1 MPSRPAIRIRG
12 ARQNNLKGV
21 DLDLPLG
28 ELHVVTGVSGSGKSS
43 LAFDTVYSEGQRRYV
58 ETFSSYA
65 RQFLDRMD
73 KPRVDAIDGIPPAI
87 AIDQTNPVRTSRST
101 VGTMTELNDHLK
113 LLFARAAVLHCRGCG
128 EAVRRDTPGSI
139 LDALRAAGLDR
150 VMVTFEVKVPEGAS
164 PAGLV
169 ELLASQGY
177 TRVHREHPDRIEV
190 IQDRLRL
197 GDGGGARSGAH
208 ARFGDGALSGNG
220 GRPGDAVRPVERT
233 PRPGHARAAEAI
245 EGALKAGRG
254 RLTVYRLDAQ
264 RRARSPRRFSTAL
277 HCAGCDVEYRE
288 PVPSTFSFNSPLGAC
303 ETCRGF
309 GRTMGIDYGLV
320 VPDETKTLREGAVR
334 PWQSQSY
341 RQCQRDLLRYARK
354 RGVDVDRSWRELD
367 AATREW
373 VLEGEADFDEGRWYG
388 VRRFFDWLETKSY
401 RMHVR
406 VLLSRYRTYRE
417 CPACRGARL
426 KPEALLWRVGSR
438 TEARRT
444 PAHRPPEATLDE
456 RAFAGQPGLCIHDVM
471 RLPLDRCRAFFDRL
485 RLRAPLDEATA
496 LLLAEIRAR
505 LGYLVEVG
513 LGYLTLDRQSRTL
526 SGGEVQRINL
536 TTALGTSLVNTL
548 FVLDEPSIGLHARD
562 VARIVSVLHK
572 LRAAGNTLL
581 VVEHDAQIMRAA
593 DRIIDLGPGPGERGG
608 EVVFQ
613 GTPRALLRSRRSLTA
628 AWLRGE
634 RRIAPRVGTTSMPAR
649 VSGPAAS
656 GSRPATPASMQA
668 DLDRIEIRGA
678 CAHNLADI
686 DVDVPLRRFV
696 CVSGV
701 SGSGKS
707 TLVVDVLYRAACK
720 QLGRSTEAP
729 GGHRAIHGLDALDD
743 VVLVDQSPIGKT
755 TRSNPASYVGALDA
769 VRKLFAAEPVA
780 IERGYTAGTFSFN
793 SGNGRCPGCGG
804 NGFEHVEMQ
813 FLSDVYL
820 RCPDCDGRRYRNE
833 VLDVK
838 IRPSRGKG
846 AGIHKAGGGAA
857 VRKLDGRAGGGSGA
871 GIHEAGGGAAVRKLD
886 GGAGGGSGAGIHE
899 AGDGAAV
906 RRLDGRAGGGSGDGE
921 AGDGHRSIADVLEMT
936 VEDALA
942 FFAGS
947 PEVVRSLAPLAAVGL
962 GYLRLGQPVPTLS
975 GGEAQRLKLA
985 KRLAARGGGHCLFV
999 FDEPTTG
1006 LHLEDVSRML
1016 AAFDALLAAGHSVL
1030 VIEHHLDVIAA
1041 ADWIIDLGPE
1051 GGSGGGRVVAKGRPE
1066 AIARR
1071 RRSHTGAALR
1081 AHLAGQEPG
1090 AAPDATA
1097 STAAGTLAVP
1107 AVPKIPAPAAA
1118 APTTSAALASATGT
1132 PATVM
1137 APSSPTASP
1146 DRARTL
1152 THPVAPTVPA
1162 APAIP
1167 APPAASA
1174 SAAGTPATATAAA
1187 SPAPPKPRVRGAW
1200 ISIRNAREHNLRG
1213 TDVEIPRERFTVVTG
1228 VSGSGKSTVAF
1239 DILFAEGQRRYL
1251 ESLNAYA
1258 RQFVQPAA
1266 RPDVDAIFGIPPSV
1280 AIEQRTS
1287 RGGHKSTVGTMTE
1300 IHHFLRLL
1308 FVKLGTQHCP
1318 GCGIP
1323 IEPQTL
1329 DAIAARVLKRHRGRE
1344 IEVFA
1349 PLVVARKG
1357 YYTELARWAAKRGH
1371 ATLRV
1376 DGAPLPTDAWP
1387 RLDRYREHDVD
1398 LPLGRITVRAKHE
1411 GALRALLEDALGHGA
1426 GRVRV
1431 AECGGKGSGGSGG
1444 KGQGGTGGKGQGG
1457 TGDKGQG
1464 GADYKGRGGTG
1475 DKGRGGSHGENG
1487 GKKGNGGI
1495 DGGGGGDGE
1504 GRENSETLYSTAR
1517 ACPGC
1522 GRSFDE
1528 LDPRLFSWNS
1538 RHGWCPSCY
1547 GTGRELRGFGEDET
1561 GEEAH
1566 WSEAG
1571 DDEPARECRACAG
1584 RRLRPEALA
1593 VRYRSR
1599 GIADFGALDVATAHG
1614 VLARIRPR
1622 GREAAIARDVL
1633 AELMSRLDFLCE
1645 VGLGY
1650 LRLDRAAPTLS
1661 GGEAQRIR
1669 LAAQLGSNLRGVCY
1683 ILDEPTIGL
1692 HARDNAM
1699 LLDTLRALRKKGNT
1713 VVVVEHDEET
1723 IRSAEHIIDLGP
1735 GAGVNGGR
1743 VVAQG
1748 SLKRIL
1754 ACPDSL
1760 TGRYLASPLAH
1771 PLPGVRSPERMREG
1785 NAGTGAGAS
1794 RSHGAE
1800 SPASGATV
1808 GTAALRFRVAE
1819 SPAPYG
1825 AGASG
1830 ASLSSTSE
1838 GASLTGKGRPSARS
1852 LRDSAGTESPASEER
1867 GRSMRETTAGAA
1879 ASRSRNAGSPASK
1892 GQGRSMQGART
1903 REPERRLSI
1912 RGAGL
1917 HNLRDLDVD
1926 LPLER
1931 LICVT
1936 GVSGSGK
1943 SSLVRG
1949 VLLANLAAALRS
1961 RGRGGRR
1968 RWTGCR
1974 EIRGFEA
1981 VGRVLEVD
1989 QTPIGKTPRS
1999 CPATYV
2005 GVWDHVRRLFAGATE
2020 ARIRGYGP
2028 SRFSFNVAGGRCA
2041 ACDGQGM
2048 QRMEMSFL
2056 PDVRVPCDACGGQRF
2071 TAETLDV
2078 RYLDMNI
2085 AEVLGASVE
2094 QVLPRFE
2101 AHPRIH
2107 RALALLHDVGLGYLT
2122 LGQSS
2127 PTLSGGEAQRIK
2139 LVAELAKVDTDAA
2152 RGEGA
2157 SPGDGLPPGRRQPR
2171 RAGPVR
2177 HGGTLYVLDEPTIGL
2192 HMADVEKLIRVLH
2205 RLVDAGNTVVV
2216 VEHNLDVIAEADTVI
2231 DLGPEGGA
2239 GGGRVVAAGPP
2250 EEIAGARGS
2259 HTGEALAR
2267 FLDGRR

>member
-1 MPSRPAIRIRG
+1 MTARPAIRIRG
-12 ARQNNLKGV
+12 ARQNNLKGF

-128 EAVRRDTPGSI
+128 AAVRRDTPSSI
-139 LDALRAAGLDR
+139 LNALRAAGLDR
-150 VMVTFEVKVPEGAS
+150 VMVTFEVAVPEGSA
-164 PAGLV
+164 PGEIV

-190 IQDRLRL
+190 IQDRFRL
-197 GDGGGARSGAH
+197 GDGRGARSSGDAH
-208 ARFGDGALSGNG
+208 STESVGFDGRARSGDRTARPGGRAPNGESTLSGEDDYSGDSALSG
-220 GRPGDAVRPVERT
+220 EQT

-245 EGALKAGRG
+245 ESALKAGRG

-277 HCAGCDVEYRE
+277 HCARCDIEYRE
-288 PVPSTFSFNSPLGAC
+288 PTPSTFSFNSPLGAC

-320 VPDETKTLREGAVR
+320 VPDESKTLREGAVR

-341 RQCQRDLLRYARK
+341 RQCQCDLLRYAR
-354 RGVDVDRSWRELD
+354 RREVPLDRPWRELD

-426 KPEALLWRVGSR
+426 KPEALLWRVGTR
-438 TEARRT
+438 TEARRALGRT

-456 RAFAGQPGLCIHDVM
+456 RAFASQPGLCIHDVM

-485 RLRAPLDEATA
+485 RLRAPLDEATG

-505 LGYLVEVG
+505 LGYLADVG

-581 VVEHDAQIMRAA
+581 VVEHDTQIMRAA
-593 DRIIDLGPGPGERGG
+593 DRIIDMGPGPGEKGG
-608 EVVFQ
+608 EVVFH

-634 RRIAPRVGTTSMPAR
+634 RRIPPRVGTHSMPAM
-649 VSGPAAS
+649 VPGPADSAAGPATPGSGSVAS
-656 GSRPATPASMQA
+656 SSKAAASSSRLTASASRPADSVSRPTAPGSRSVASSSRAAAPSSRPAAPDSKPAATNSGSAAPGSRPVVPSPTPAVASSKSATPVSMPAS
-668 DLDRIEIRGA
+668 LERIEIRSA
-678 CAHNLADI
+678 CAHNLAGI

-696 CVSGV
+696 CVAGV

-720 QLGRSTEAP
+720 RFGRSTEAS
-729 GGHRAIHGLDALDD
+729 GEHRAIHGLDALDD
-743 VVLVDQSPIGKT
+743 IVLVDQSPIGKT

-769 VRKLFAAEPVA
+769 IRKLFASEPVA

-838 IRPSRGKG
+838 IRPPGGDG
-846 AGIHKAGGGAA
+846 AGIHKAGGGSAA
-857 VRKLDGRAGGGSGA
+857 
-871 GIHEAGGGAAVRKLD
+871 RKLD
-886 GGAGGGSGAGIHE
+886 GGAGDGI
-899 AGDGAAV
+899 
-906 RRLDGRAGGGSGDGE
+906 GDGE
-921 AGDGHRSIADVLEMT
+921 AGAHRSIADVLEMT
-936 VEDALA
+936 VEDALD
-942 FFAGS
+942 FFAGD
-947 PEVVRSLAPLAAVGL
+947 PGVVRALAPLSAVGL

-1016 AAFDALLAAGHSVL
+1016 AVFDALLAAGHSVL

-1051 GGSGGGRVVAKGRPE
+1051 GGNGGGRIVATGRPE

-1090 AAPDATA
+1090 TAPDVANSTAAGTPAAATPDTGTPAAAMTSLPPAAIVPSAPPPALPDRTRTLTQPVDPAAPTASPAAA
-1097 STAAGTLAVP
+1097 STAAGTR
-1107 AVPKIPAPAAA
+1107 AAQ
-1118 APTTSAALASATGT
+1118 APTAGTSAATIASAL
-1132 PATVM
+1132 P
-1137 APSSPTASP
+1137 PPPTA
-1146 DRARTL
+1146 R
-1152 THPVAPTVPA
+1152 
-1162 APAIP
+1162 
-1167 APPAASA
+1167 
-1174 SAAGTPATATAAA
+1174 
-1187 SPAPPKPRVRGAW
+1187 KPRTRGAW

-1344 IEVFA
+1344 VEVLA

-1371 ATLRV
+1371 AALRV

-1387 RLDRYREHDVD
+1387 RLDRYRSTTSTC
-1398 LPLGRITVRAKHE
+1398 R
-1411 GALRALLEDALGHGA
+1411 
-1426 GRVRV
+1426 
-1431 AECGGKGSGGSGG
+1431 SGGSWSA
-1444 KGQGGTGGKGQGG
+1444 QGT
-1457 TGDKGQG
+1457 
-1464 GADYKGRGGTG
+1464 
-1475 DKGRGGSHGENG
+1475 
-1487 GKKGNGGI
+1487 
-1495 DGGGGGDGE
+1495 
-1504 GRENSETLYSTAR
+1504 RERCAPCSKTRSDTAR
-1517 ACPGC
+1517 AGYGWPNAAARARAGGV
-1522 GRSFDE
+1522 GRVGGTAETAGTVRPSI
-1528 LDPRLFSWNS
+1528 PRRGRARAAEGASTS
-1538 RHGWCPSCY
+1538 STPSCSP
-1547 GTGRELRGFGEDET
+1547 GTPGTAGAPRATAPDTSCAASARTRRERSRT
-1561 GEEAH
+1561 GH
-1566 WSEAG
+1566 RAG
-1571 DDEPARECRACAG
+1571 TTSRRASAAPAPAGGCAR
-1584 RRLRPEALA
+1584 RRLRC
-1593 VRYRSR
+1593 
-1599 GIADFGALDVATAHG
+1599 ATT
-1614 VLARIRPR
+1614 
-1622 GREAAIARDVL
+1622 
-1633 AELMSRLDFLCE
+1633 
-1645 VGLGY
+1645 
-1650 LRLDRAAPTLS
+1650 RAASRTSAPSTS
-1661 GGEAQRIR
+1661 GPR
-1669 LAAQLGSNLRGVCY
+1669 AASWRGSGRAG
-1683 ILDEPTIGL
+1683 
-1692 HARDNAM
+1692 ARRRSPATCSPNSCPGSTSSA
-1699 LLDTLRALRKKGNT
+1699 
-1713 VVVVEHDEET
+1713 
-1723 IRSAEHIIDLGP
+1723 RSASDTC
-1735 GAGVNGGR
+1735 
-1743 VVAQG
+1743 G
-1748 SLKRIL
+1748 ST
-1754 ACPDSL
+1754 AP
-1760 TGRYLASPLAH
+1760 P
-1771 PLPGVRSPERMREG
+1771 PP
-1785 NAGTGAGAS
+1785 S
-1794 RSHGAE
+1794 RAARRN
-1800 SPASGATV
+1800 ASGSPRSSARTCAACAT
-1808 GTAALRFRVAE
+1808 
-1819 SPAPYG
+1819 
-1825 AGASG
+1825 
-1830 ASLSSTSE
+1830 SSTSRPS
-1838 GASLTGKGRPSARS
+1838 GCTPATTRCCSTPCARSARRVTRWWWSSTTRRPSAAPS
-1852 LRDSAGTESPASEER
+1852 TSSTSAP
-1867 GRSMRETTAGAA
+1867 
-1879 ASRSRNAGSPASK
+1879 
-1892 GQGRSMQGART
+1892 
-1903 REPERRLSI
+1903 
-1912 RGAGL
+1912 
-1917 HNLRDLDVD
+1917 
-1926 LPLER
+1926 
-1931 LICVT
+1931 
-1936 GVSGSGK
+1936 
-1943 SSLVRG
+1943 
-1949 VLLANLAAALRS
+1949 
-1961 RGRGGRR
+1961 GRG
-1968 RWTGCR
+1968 
-1974 EIRGFEA
+1974 
-1981 VGRVLEVD
+1981 
-1989 QTPIGKTPRS
+1989 
-1999 CPATYV
+1999 
-2005 GVWDHVRRLFAGATE
+2005 
-2020 ARIRGYGP
+2020 
-2028 SRFSFNVAGGRCA
+2028 
-2041 ACDGQGM
+2041 
-2048 QRMEMSFL
+2048 
-2056 PDVRVPCDACGGQRF
+2056 
-2071 TAETLDV
+2071 
-2078 RYLDMNI
+2078 
-2085 AEVLGASVE
+2085 
-2094 QVLPRFE
+2094 
-2101 AHPRIH
+2101 
-2107 RALALLHDVGLGYLT
+2107 
-2122 LGQSS
+2122 
-2127 PTLSGGEAQRIK
+2127 
-2139 LVAELAKVDTDAA
+2139 
-2152 RGEGA
+2152 
-2157 SPGDGLPPGRRQPR
+2157 
-2171 RAGPVR
+2171 
-2177 HGGTLYVLDEPTIGL
+2177 
-2192 HMADVEKLIRVLH
+2192 
-2205 RLVDAGNTVVV
+2205 
-2216 VEHNLDVIAEADTVI
+2216 
-2231 DLGPEGGA
+2231 
-2239 GGGRVVAAGPP
+2239 
-2250 EEIAGARGS
+2250 
-2259 HTGEALAR
+2259 
-2267 FLDGRR
+2267 